1 MIFVDVI
8 VVMALTGQV
17 RNTPFHAVK
26 GVTVNRAMPS
36 SPSELATAQRV
47 LGSGC
52 RRSYASIRRTVLVST
67 VQGVSTAGPAIVC
80 AATGRVRQRRRC
92 QGIGQIGRAHV

>member
-1 MIFVDVI
+1 MIIVDVI
-8 VVMALTGQV
+8 VVTALTGQV
-17 RNTPFHAVK
+17 SNAPFHAVK
-26 GVTVNRAMPS
+26 DVTVNRAAPT

-52 RRSYASIRRTVLVST
+52 RYSCASIRCTVLVST
-67 VQGVSTAGPAIVC
+67 VQEVSTAGPAIVC

-92 QGIGQIGRAHV
+92 QGIGRVHLRVR